1 VTAPSP
7 SRALCPVEDC
17 QHEFDLTV
25 PSIPANALAEVF
37 GFGVMAAVHQNR
49 AIAGKE
55 QELGDHFR
63 THTTAE
69 LVRSIVKAKKRAVS
83 AESTCEELESTL
95 EDLRERVEKLTR
107 LLNPQPG
114 DRVKGWL
121 DDGPPTTGILLSDEE
136 AAADR
141 APGPP
146 PAPYYASIRVASGN
160 VFVVLR
166 ESLRGAES

>member
-49 AIAGKE
+49 KVAERE

-69 LVRSIVKAKKRAVS
+69 LVRSIVKANQRLAA
-83 AESTCEELESTL
+83 AESTA
-95 EDLRERVEKLTR
+95 EDLHDRLVKLAR

-114 DRVKGWL
+114 DLVKGWI
-121 DDGPPTTGILLSDEE
+121 DEGGSAQGVLLSNEE
-136 AAADR
+136 AVMATEVEKL
-141 APGPP
+141 PT
-146 PAPYYASIRVASGN
+146 YYAAIKTQPAGN
-160 VFVVLR
+160 VVVVMR
-166 ESLRGAES
+166 ESLRGVES